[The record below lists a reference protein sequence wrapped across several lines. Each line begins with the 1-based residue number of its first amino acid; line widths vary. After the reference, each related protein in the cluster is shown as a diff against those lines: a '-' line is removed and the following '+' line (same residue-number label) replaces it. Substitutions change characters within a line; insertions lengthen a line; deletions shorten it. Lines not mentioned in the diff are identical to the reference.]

1 MSKNLIMLSGFVMV
15 IVGETM
21 RVEGTTQDIFCRS
34 NRTIATVNCYSG
46 DCGKS
51 VCDVP
56 YEENTYLFRSSPFGT
71 YNGIATYDKDVPPTR
86 FACEDP

>member
-1 MSKNLIMLSGFVMV
+1 MFSGAVMV
-15 IVGETM
+15 IVGETY
-21 RVEGTTQDIFCRS
+21 REEGTTLDRFCRS
-34 NRTIATVNCYSG
+34 NRTIAMMDCYSG
-46 DCGKS
+46 DCGTS

-71 YNGIATYDKDVPPTR
+71 YSGMKTYDKDVPPTR